1 MLEIEA
7 LCAGYDAVRV
17 LHDISI
23 RVADQEVVAILGAN
37 GAGKSTL
44 VRAICGLLP
53 ASSGTI
59 SKNGVDAT
67 HWPAHRRVQLGT
79 AVVLENRRLWGEL
92 SIRETLRLAASSRKR
107 RDGQQLFSLEEIF
120 ELFPMLAER
129 YDARVEVLSGGQQQM
144 VAIARALMLQPDLL
158 VMDEPST
165 GLAPVVVKE
174 ILHAIEKLRQ
184 RGLSLLLIEQN
195 VVLAAEVSDRGYVM
209 SVGRIAMEIAPGR
222 WSEFLS
228 DEALVK
234 AYLGG

>member
-1 MLEIEA
+1 MLEIEG
-7 LCAGYDAVRV
+7 LCAGYGAVPV

-23 RVADQEVVAILGAN
+23 RVADREVVAIVGAN

-44 VRAICGLLP
+44 VRAICGLL
-53 ASSGTI
+53 AANAGTMR
-59 SKNGVDAT
+59 KNGVDVT
-67 HWPAHRRVQLGT
+67 RWPAHRRVQLGT
-79 AVVLENRRLWGEL
+79 AVVLENRCLWGEMT
-92 SIRETLRLAASSRKR
+92 IRETLRLAASSCKR
-107 RDGQQLFSLEEIF
+107 PDGQQLFSLEEIVG
-120 ELFPMLAER
+120 LFPVLNQR
-129 YDARVEVLSGGQQQM
+129 YDTRVELLSGGQQQM

-209 SVGRIAMEIAPGR
+209 SVGRIALEIGQGR
-222 WSEFLS
+222 WREFLN

>member
-1 MLEIEA
+1 MLEIES
-7 LCAGYDAVRV
+7 LCAGYGAVPV
-17 LHDISI
+17 LREISI
-23 RVADQEVVAILGAN
+23 RISDREVVAILGAN

-53 ASSGTI
+53 VNAGTI
-59 SKNGVDAT
+59 RKNGVDAT
-67 HWPAHRRVQLGT
+67 RWPAHRRGQLGI
-79 AVVLENRRLWGEL
+79 AVVLENRRLWGEMT
-92 SIRETLRLAASSRKR
+92 IAETLKLAAFSCKR
-107 RDGQQLFSLEEIF
+107 RDDQQLFSLEEIV
-120 ELFPMLAER
+120 ELFPVLAER
-129 YDARVEVLSGGQQQM
+129 YETRIEVLSGGQQQM

-209 SVGRIAMEIAPGR
+209 SLGRIALEIGVGR
-222 WSEFLS
+222 WREFLN
-228 DEALVK
+228 DEAVVK